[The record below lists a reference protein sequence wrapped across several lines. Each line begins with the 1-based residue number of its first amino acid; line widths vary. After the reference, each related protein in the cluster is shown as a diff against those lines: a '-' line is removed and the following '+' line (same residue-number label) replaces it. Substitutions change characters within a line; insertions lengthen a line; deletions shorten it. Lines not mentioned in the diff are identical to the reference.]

1 MNMNRRSFFRFFG
14 RATGT
19 AAAVVVGGAAL
30 SQVPGNLA
38 SFIKIGGRWH
48 ELPIPEY
55 GTEDW
60 KTWHART
67 FNRQQWNAVQRE
79 MLASAKQKSPIF

>member
-1 MNMNRRSFFRFFG
+1 MNMNRRALFRLLG
-14 RATGT
+14 RASGT

-30 SQVPGNLA
+30 SQIDGNIA

-55 GTEDW
+55 GTADW
-60 KTWHART
+60 KIWHAST
-67 FNRQQWNAVQRE
+67 FNRKQRI
-79 MLASAKQKSPIF
+79 AF